1 MDDALKTRDNI
12 YLNVETSLLLAPHQN
27 FWPRAWLSSLWSLL
41 YPFPTCHSRCS
52 ATSPSSATHRLL
64 ELQQWNAPRRKK
76 IASKLSRSTHPC
88 GSFIF
93 NDVYADQEPRSEGAE
108 RRALWNVLQNSNTPV
123 LFTSAAVTQILITI
137 ILPDNDCIES
147 FNAWCSALQ

>member
-12 YLNVETSLLLAPHQN
+12 YLNVETLLLLAPPIKISGYVPGSQAFDHYSIHFQLAIRCA
-27 FWPRAWLSSLWSLL
+27 PQSARLRLHIVCLSCNNGML
-41 YPFPTCHSRCS
+41 RD
-52 ATSPSSATHRLL
+52 A
-64 ELQQWNAPRRKK
+64 KK

-108 RRALWNVLQNSNTPV
+108 RRAL
-123 LFTSAAVTQILITI
+123 
-137 ILPDNDCIES
+137 
-147 FNAWCSALQ
+147 